1 MVPSTLGD
9 MMYLHLYLYL
19 YLYFCCCR
27 YGNWD
32 ELKLLLSRH
41 MQCSDNVLL
50 LGPGACTLH
59 EQLYDCGWRALTV
72 VDSCK
77 AALEAWKTRSTVRG
91 SRPVCGSV
99 CVCVGGGV
107 LRGGRGCL
115 HAPGVSSC
123 WCQEYMGIALL

>member
-1 MVPSTLGD
+1 VFLPAAV
-9 MMYLHLYLYL
+9 Y
-19 YLYFCCCR
+19 R

-91 SRPVCGSV
+91 SRPVYGSV
-99 CVCVGGGV
+99 WECVWGGGV
-107 LRGGRGCL
+107 SYEGPVAVCMRL
-115 HAPGVSSC
+115 V
-123 WCQEYMGIALL
+123 